1 MMRGVQEVQIP
12 RHGWQQEMLASYQTS
27 STHTA
32 NPPRPNSRVQEF
44 VKLWANA
51 VMQNLA
57 KPKKRVGGSDVEG
70 MEGVKVPE
78 GYSKIAV
85 FEFDDVSPACPP
97 EKKAVRDGSSRKRGS
112 VTNLRRERWRH
123 SGKMLSVGSS
133 L

>member
-1 MMRGVQEVQIP
+1 MRGVQEVQIP

-78 GYSKIAV
+78 GIYRTIIVCKPMCPYLS
-85 FEFDDVSPACPP
+85 FRNFDSLHPLIQATPRSP
-97 EKKAVRDGSSRKRGS
+97 SS
-112 VTNLRRERWRH
+112 
-123 SGKMLSVGSS
+123 SS
-133 L
+133 MT